1 MFAGIEFAEQNPR
14 RKWTALVSFTAQVAA
29 VATILVLPLF
39 YPQSLPEAL
48 MHSRIFVPMHLGDL
62 RVVEAS
68 HNPTVAHGAVAGPTQ
83 PFVVTRDN
91 GVHLPGMRPL
101 TTGPFAGP
109 PGVNTVGQSGTGVID
124 SIVGDYAAVVPQP
137 PPAVTGR
144 PISRMMQG
152 NLIYKVEP
160 VYPAIAKTAG
170 VQGAVLIRALISR
183 EGTIEQAQVISG
195 SPWLSRAALDAIRQ
209 WRYRPYYLNGAPVE
223 VDTEITVNFVLR

>member
-29 VATILVLPLF
+29 VATILVLPLY

-48 MHSRIFVPMHLGDL
+48 MHSRIFVPMLGNV

-68 HNPTVAHGAVAGPTQ
+68 HNTTVAHGAVAGPTQ
-83 PFVVTRDN
+83 PIVVARDN
-91 GVHLPGMRPL
+91 GVHLWSLKPAAGGPLVDAPTLNPGP
-101 TTGPFAGP
+101 GG
-109 PGVNTVGQSGTGVID
+109 PGVVN
-124 SIVGDYAAVVPQP
+124 SIVGDHAAVVPPP

-144 PISRMMQG
+144 PLSRMMQG

-160 VYPAIAKTAG
+160 IYPAIAKTAG

-209 WRYRPYYLNGAPVE
+209 WRYRPYYLNGTPVE

>member
-29 VATILVLPLF
+29 VATILVLPLY

-48 MHSRIFVPMHLGDL
+48 MHSRIFVPMLGNV

-68 HNPTVAHGAVAGPTQ
+68 HNTTVAHGAVAGPTQ

-91 GVHLPGMRPL
+91 GVHLPGMKALPS
-101 TTGPFAGP
+101 GPVEGP
-109 PGVNTVGQSGTGVID
+109 PGINPVGTGSNGVLD
-124 SIVGDYAAVVPQP
+124 SIVGDYAAVVPPP
-137 PPAVTGR
+137 PPAVTGQR
-144 PISRMMQG
+144 ISRMMQG

-160 VYPAIAKTAG
+160 IYPVVAKTAG

-209 WRYRPYYLNGAPVE
+209 WRYRPYYLNGTPVE
-223 VDTEITVNFVLR
+223 VDTEITVNFVLQR

>member
-29 VATILVLPLF
+29 VATILVLPLY

-48 MHSRIFVPMHLGDL
+48 MHSRIFVPMLGNV

-68 HNPTVAHGAVAGPTQ
+68 HNTTVAHGAVAGPTA
-83 PFVVTRDN
+83 PIVVARDN
-91 GVHLPGMRPL
+91 GVHLWSLKPAIG
-101 TTGPFAGP
+101 GP
-109 PGVNTVGQSGTGVID
+109 PVDVPTFNPGPVGPGVVN
-124 SIVGDYAAVVPQP
+124 SIVGDHAAVVTPP

-144 PISRMMQG
+144 PLSRMMQG

-160 VYPAIAKTAG
+160 IYPAIAKNVG

-195 SPWLSRAALDAIRQ
+195 SPLLSRAALDAIRQ
-209 WRYRPYYLNGAPVE
+209 WRYRPYYLNGTPVE